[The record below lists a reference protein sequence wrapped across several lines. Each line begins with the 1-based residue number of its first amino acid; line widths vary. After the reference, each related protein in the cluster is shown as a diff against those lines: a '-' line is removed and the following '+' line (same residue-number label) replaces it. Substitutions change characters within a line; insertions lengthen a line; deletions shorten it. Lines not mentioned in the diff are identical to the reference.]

1 MARHRV
7 KRCRAK
13 ASLAVAVAA
22 ALAFGL
28 AACGGPMRP
37 EELGRSVDTLA
48 SAAAEGGLI
57 AADVGRHRTKRT
69 FVRVRTRELGETVDH
84 EVEKL
89 SDAKA
94 REGIADEKLAAVEL
108 AERISELLGQIQASP
123 DNGDVAAEAKRKL
136 DDLSR
141 RAEELSKSL

>member
-1 MARHRV
+1 
-7 KRCRAK
+7 
-13 ASLAVAVAA
+13 
-22 ALAFGL
+22 
-28 AACGGPMRP
+28 MRP
-37 EELGRSVDTLA
+37 EELARSVDTLA

-57 AADVGRHRTKRT
+57 AADVARHRTKRT

-141 RAEELSKSL
+141 RAGELSKSL